1 MTGFGRTGKLFAC
14 DHADVRPDLLCVAK
28 GLTGGMHPLAA
39 TLATEALFDAFRSTD
54 RSRALF
60 HGHSF
65 TANPIGCAAA
75 LASLD
80 IVQREDVPAKLE
92 RVGAIIESV
101 LRAHFAGDAHALNL
115 RRTGGIVAFDIPSST
130 SGYLA
135 GDPRTLRRRAVE
147 RGVLL
152 RPLGNVVYA
161 MPPACT
167 SEQQCLAIARAMIDM
182 A

>member
-1 MTGFGRTGKLFAC
+1 MCL
-14 DHADVRPDLLCVAK
+14 AK

-39 TLATEALFDAFRSTD
+39 TLATEELFDAFRSSD
-54 RSRALF
+54 RSRAFF

-80 IVQREDVPAKLE
+80 IVEREYVPTMLE
-92 RVGAIIESV
+92 RIGSTIESE
-101 LRAHFAGDAHALNL
+101 LRSALSTRTSVRDL
-115 RRTGGIVAFDIPSST
+115 RRAGGIIAFDIET
-130 SGYLA
+130 SRPGYLS
-135 GDPRTLRRRAVE
+135 GDPRAMRRRALE
-147 RGVLL
+147 HGVLL

-167 SEQQCLAIARAMIDM
+167 DEAQCRSIARAM
-182 A
+182 ASLV